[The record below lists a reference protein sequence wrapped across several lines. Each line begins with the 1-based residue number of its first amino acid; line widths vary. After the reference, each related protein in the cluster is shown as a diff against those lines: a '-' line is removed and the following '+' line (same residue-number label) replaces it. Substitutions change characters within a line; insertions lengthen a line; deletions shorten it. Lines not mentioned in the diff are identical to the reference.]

1 VCLVNRRRASAV
13 LASAIVWSALSAAP
27 AFALHRDD
35 GDDPG
40 PQISKLKALLVYGVT
55 PISIM
60 ITIALLVMLPSL
72 ARGPRYRL
80 GEEWRANPE
89 WFGAPGAEVEA
100 GGYGHG
106 HATVEAKAEP
116 PELTGTIVATGS
128 DEASAEDGGSSA
140 RW

>member
-1 VCLVNRRRASAV
+1 M
-13 LASAIVWSALSAAP
+13 
-27 AFALHRDD
+27 HRDD

-55 PISIM
+55 PISIG
-60 ITIALLVMLPSL
+60 IVIALLVMLPSL

-89 WFGAPGAEVEA
+89 WFGAPGAPPEVES
-100 GGYGHG
+100 GYGH
-106 HATVEAKAEP
+106 AAVEAPAEP
-116 PELTGTIVATGS
+116 AELTGRIVATGA
-128 DEASAEDGGSSA
+128 EETGEDGGSSA

>member
-1 VCLVNRRRASAV
+1 VNRRRAGAV
-13 LASAIVWSALSAAP
+13 LASAFVWSALSAGP

-40 PQISKLKALLVYGVT
+40 RQISKLKAILVYGVT

-60 ITIALLVMLPSL
+60 IVIALLVMLPSL

-89 WFGAPGAEVEA
+89 WFGAPGAQPEVES
-100 GGYGHG
+100 GYGH
-106 HATVEAKAEP
+106 AAVEDPAEP
-116 PELTGTIVATGS
+116 AELTGRIVTTGA
-128 DEASAEDGGSSA
+128 EKTGEDGGSSA

>member
-1 VCLVNRRRASAV
+1 MNRRRAGAV
-13 LASAIVWSALSAAP
+13 LASAFVWSALSAGP

-40 PQISKLKALLVYGVT
+40 KQISKLKAILVYGVT

-60 ITIALLVMLPSL
+60 IIIALLVMLPSL

-106 HATVEAKAEP
+106 HAAVEAPAEP
-116 PELTGTIVATGS
+116 AELTGRIVATGA
-128 DEASAEDGGSSA
+128 EETGEDGGSSA

>member
-1 VCLVNRRRASAV
+1 VNRRRAGAV
-13 LASAIVWSALSAAP
+13 LASAFVWSALSAGP

-40 PQISKLKALLVYGVT
+40 PQISTLKALLVYGVT
-55 PISIM
+55 PIGIG
-60 ITIALLVMLPSL
+60 IIIALLVMLPSL

-80 GEEWRANPE
+80 GEEWKANPE

-106 HATVEAKAEP
+106 HVAVEAKPEQS
-116 PELTGTIVATGS
+116 ELTGTIVATGS
-128 DEASAEDGGSSA
+128 DESTVKDGGSSA